1 MDSALVLITLA
12 SLGTTGAVLLYAA
25 RLIRDER
32 TRSNARVTALAEEI
46 GHIPADAGRQPPPHA
61 YAAPA
66 ANIPLGRDQREPVR
80 ERTSVPAAR
89 TPVPAARTPV
99 GMAPEPRRAGD
110 GRDPSAVAAPL
121 PSRVPPTR
129 DAGALR
135 GHGAGGAAL
144 FQSASTESAASNRM
158 LVPIIGAVIVA
169 LALATIYFVSG
180 QPEATTGPARAAAG
194 APNVPLELVSLRQAR
209 EGETLTVSGTVR
221 NPSGAADRR
230 QVAAVVF
237 VFDRKGSFVASG
249 RAPIDY
255 QALAPGDESP
265 FVITVPGAADVSRY
279 RVSFREGDDVLPHVD
294 RREATPLAGQPA
306 ATR

>member
-32 TRSNARVTALAEEI
+32 TRSNARVTALAQEI
-46 GHIPADAGRQPPPHA
+46 GHVSAGAGRGPAPIA

-66 ANIPLGRDQREPVR
+66 ADIPIARARREPIG
-80 ERTSVPAAR
+80 EPAAAPPAR
-89 TPVPAARTPV
+89 TPART
-99 GMAPEPRRAGD
+99 GLEPRRAS
-110 GRDPSAVAAPL
+110 GRDESGRGEHAPATPVAPRLSA
-121 PSRVPPTR
+121 TR
-129 DAGALR
+129 YDDVVQDQ
-135 GHGAGGAAL
+135 GAGRATL
-144 FQSASTESAASNRM
+144 FQSASTESASTRR
-158 LVPIIGAVIVA
+158 LVPIIGAVIVL

-180 QPEATTGPARAAAG
+180 QPDANAVTARAAGG
-194 APNVPLELVSLRQAR
+194 AVNLPLELVSLRQAR
-209 EGETLTVSGTVR
+209 EGKTLTVSGMVR
-221 NPSGAADRR
+221 NPSGATDRR

-237 VFDRKGSFVASG
+237 LFDRKGSFVASG
-249 RAPIDY
+249 RAPLDY

-294 RREATPLAGQPA
+294 RREPAPVARQQPA
-306 ATR
+306 GTR

>member
-32 TRSNARVTALAEEI
+32 TRSNARVTALAQEI
-46 GHIPADAGRQPPPHA
+46 GHVSAGAGRGPAPIA

-66 ANIPLGRDQREPVR
+66 ADIPIARARREPIR
-80 ERTSVPAAR
+80 EPAAAPPAR
-89 TPVPAARTPV
+89 TPART
-99 GMAPEPRRAGD
+99 GLEPRRAS
-110 GRDPSAVAAPL
+110 GRDESGRGEHAPATPVAPRLSA
-121 PSRVPPTR
+121 TR
-129 DAGALR
+129 YDDVVQDQGPGR
-135 GHGAGGAAL
+135 AAL
-144 FQSASTESAASNRM
+144 FQSASTESASTRR
-158 LVPIIGAVIVA
+158 LVPIIGAVIVL

-180 QPEATTGPARAAAG
+180 QPDANAVTARAAGG
-194 APNVPLELVSLRQAR
+194 AVNLPLELVSLRQAR
-209 EGETLTVSGTVR
+209 EGKTLTVSGMVR
-221 NPSGAADRR
+221 NPSGATDRR

-237 VFDRKGSFVASG
+237 LFDRKGSFVASG
-249 RAPIDY
+249 RAPLDY

-294 RREATPLAGQPA
+294 RREPAPVARQQPA
-306 ATR
+306 GTR

>member
-32 TRSNARVTALAEEI
+32 TRSNARVTALAQEI
-46 GHIPADAGRQPPPHA
+46 GHIPESAGRQPIA

-66 ANIPLGRDQREPVR
+66 GDVPLGRTQREPFR
-80 ERTSVPAAR
+80 EHTPMPVAR
-89 TPVPAARTPV
+89 TAQGTAPA
-99 GMAPEPRRAGD
+99 PRRASTD
-110 GRDPSAVAAPL
+110 RDRSAGGAAPL
-121 PSRVPPTR
+121 PARVPATR
-129 DAGALR
+129 DEGALQ
-135 GHGAGGAAL
+135 GDGAGRAVL
-144 FQSASTESAASNRM
+144 FQSAFTESASNRM

-169 LALATIYFVSG
+169 LALATIYFLSG
-180 QPEATTGPARAAAG
+180 QPEATAGPTSVAAG
-194 APNVPLELVSLRQAR
+194 TPNVPLELVSLRQAR
-209 EGETLTVSGTVR
+209 EGETLTVSGMVR
-221 NPSGAADRR
+221 NPSGATDRR

-237 VFDRKGSFVASG
+237 LFDRKGSFVASG
-249 RAPIDY
+249 RAPLDY

-294 RREATPLAGQPA
+294 RREATPLAGRPA

>member
-32 TRSNARVTALAEEI
+32 TRSNARVTALAQEI
-46 GHIPADAGRQPPPHA
+46 GHVSAGAGRGPAPIA

-66 ANIPLGRDQREPVR
+66 ADIPIARARREPIR
-80 ERTSVPAAR
+80 EPAAAPPAR
-89 TPVPAARTPV
+89 TPART
-99 GMAPEPRRAGD
+99 GLEPRRAS
-110 GRDPSAVAAPL
+110 GRNESGRGEHAPATPVAPRLSA
-121 PSRVPPTR
+121 TR
-129 DAGALR
+129 YDDVVQDQ
-135 GHGAGGAAL
+135 GAGRATL
-144 FQSASTESAASNRM
+144 FQSASTESASTRR
-158 LVPIIGAVIVA
+158 LVPIIGAVIVL

-180 QPEATTGPARAAAG
+180 QPDANAVTARAAGG
-194 APNVPLELVSLRQAR
+194 AVNLPLELVSLRQAR
-209 EGETLTVSGTVR
+209 EGKTLTVSGMVR
-221 NPSGAADRR
+221 NPSGATDRR

-237 VFDRKGSFVASG
+237 LFDRKGSFVASG
-249 RAPIDY
+249 RAPLDY

-294 RREATPLAGQPA
+294 RREPAPVARQQPA
-306 ATR
+306 GTR

>member
-32 TRSNARVTALAEEI
+32 TRSNARVTALAQEI
-46 GHIPADAGRQPPPHA
+46 GHVSAGAGRGPAPIA

-66 ANIPLGRDQREPVR
+66 ADIPIARARREPIGK
-80 ERTSVPAAR
+80 PAAAPPAR
-89 TPVPAARTPV
+89 TPART
-99 GMAPEPRRAGD
+99 GLEPRRAS
-110 GRDPSAVAAPL
+110 GRDESGRGEHAPATPVAPRLSA
-121 PSRVPPTR
+121 TR
-129 DAGALR
+129 YDDVVQDQ
-135 GHGAGGAAL
+135 GAGRATL
-144 FQSASTESAASNRM
+144 FQSASTESASTRR
-158 LVPIIGAVIVA
+158 LVPIIGAVIVL

-180 QPEATTGPARAAAG
+180 QPDANAVTARAAGG
-194 APNVPLELVSLRQAR
+194 AVNLPLELVSLRQAR
-209 EGETLTVSGTVR
+209 EGKTLTVSGMVR
-221 NPSGAADRR
+221 NPSGATDRR

-237 VFDRKGSFVASG
+237 LFDRKGSFVASG
-249 RAPIDY
+249 RAPLDY

-294 RREATPLAGQPA
+294 RREPAPVARQQPA
-306 ATR
+306 GTR

>member
-46 GHIPADAGRQPPPHA
+46 GHIPAGADRHSAPHA

-66 ANIPLGRDQREPVR
+66 ADIPLGRAQREPVR
-80 ERTSVPAAR
+80 ERTPAPAAR
-89 TPVPAARTPV
+89 TPVRT
-99 GMAPEPRRAGD
+99 APEPRRAGA
-110 GRDPSAVAAPL
+110 GRDPSAGAAPL

-129 DAGALR
+129 DAGALP
-135 GHGAGGAAL
+135 GVGAGGATL

-180 QPEATTGPARAAAG
+180 QPEVTAGPARAAAG
-194 APNVPLELVSLRQAR
+194 APNVPLELVSLRQVR

-221 NPSGAADRR
+221 NPPGASDRR
-230 QVAAVVF
+230 QVAAIAF
-237 VFDRKGSFVASG
+237 LFDHKGSFVASG

-294 RREATPLAGQPA
+294 RREGTPVAGPPA